1 VNRRWFM
8 LGAAGFALCLLPYLA
23 CSSREGSADTSHSA
37 TNLSAAVLGTWQGSA
52 EIDGETVPFS
62 LVLQPA
68 ARQSSAARGLSLIGT
83 LTSENPELNGAIDG
97 VASIEVDGDRID
109 AALRLDD
116 GKVLSGRVEA
126 GVITDGRIHDKA
138 AVGSFTMSRQ

>member
-1 VNRRWFM
+1 MNRRWLI
-8 LGAAGFALCLLPYLA
+8 LGAAGCALSLLPYLA
-23 CSSREGSADTSHSA
+23 CSSREGSADASRSTA
-37 TNLSAAVLGTWQGSA
+37 DLSAVVLGTWQGSA

-68 ARQSSAARGLSLIGT
+68 ARQASAARSLSLIGA
-83 LTSENPELNGAIDG
+83 LTSENPDLNGAIDG
-97 VASIEVDGDRID
+97 VVSVEVDGDRID

-126 GVITDGRIHDKA
+126 SVIADGRIHDKA
-138 AVGSFTMSRQ
+138 PVGSFSMSRQ